1 MRGSGNC
8 KVECTQLMQY
18 IDNGPRDKYY
28 FNAPWIGVCFVG
40 TCISHLSFFSFYSL
54 QAWDLV
60 FLLLPGTS
68 LPVLRILLVATLKR
82 SREDPSTGT
91 GTDWYG
97 TVDKDYW

>member
-1 MRGSGNC
+1 M
-8 KVECTQLMQY
+8 
-18 IDNGPRDKYY
+18 
-28 FNAPWIGVCFVG
+28 
-40 TCISHLSFFSFYSL
+40 
-54 QAWDLV
+54 

-97 TVDKDYW
+97 MVVIKITGNSTLYNKKIFVQVLVPVLYQYWNCTVPLPVHYWYRAREI